1 MLNSQLWIEPL
12 GNVVVVRVRGE
23 LTESLLKEIH
33 ERVIQLLRDTEY
45 TRVLYDA
52 LEMESPDIDIALLQ
66 EKLNEKTKQLFADQS
81 LRKAILVSNTRLGYL
96 SRIAFG
102 QFGEGDYRVFYND
115 LSHALQWLET

>member
-45 TRVLYDA
+45 TRVLYDT

-115 LSHALQWLET
+115 LRHALQWLET

>member
-23 LTESLLKEIH
+23 LTESMLKEIH

-52 LEMESPDIDIALLQ
+52 LEMESPNIDIALLQ
-66 EKLNEKTKQLFADQS
+66 EKLDEKTRQLFADQS
-81 LRKAILVSNTRLGYL
+81 LRKAILVPNTRLGYL

>member
-1 MLNSQLWIEPL
+1 MLNRQLWIEPL

-45 TRVLYDA
+45 TRVLYDT

>member
-45 TRVLYDA
+45 TRVLYDT

-96 SRIAFG
+96 SRIA
-102 QFGEGDYRVFYND
+102 
-115 LSHALQWLET
+115 

>member
-1 MLNSQLWIEPL
+1 MLSSQLWIEPL

-45 TRVLYDA
+45 TRVLYDT

>member
-23 LTESLLKEIH
+23 LTESMLKEIH

-45 TRVLYDA
+45 TRVLYDT

>member
-66 EKLNEKTKQLFADQS
+66 EKLDEKTRQLFADQS

>member
-23 LTESLLKEIH
+23 LTESMLKEIH
-33 ERVIQLLRDTEY
+33 DRVIQLLRDTEY

>member
-45 TRVLYDA
+45 TRVLYDT
-52 LEMESPDIDIALLQ
+52 LEMESPDVDIALLQ

>member
-23 LTESLLKEIH
+23 LTESMLKEIH

-66 EKLNEKTKQLFADQS
+66 EKLDEKTRQLFADQS

>member
-66 EKLNEKTKQLFADQS
+66 EKLNEQTKQLFADQS

>member
-12 GNVVVVRVRGE
+12 GNVVVVRVRGG

-45 TRVLYDA
+45 TRVLYDT

>member
-45 TRVLYDA
+45 TRVLYDT

-66 EKLNEKTKQLFADQS
+66 EKLNEKTKQLFADQP

>member
-45 TRVLYDA
+45 TRVLYDT

-66 EKLNEKTKQLFADQS
+66 EKLNEKTKQLFADQAP
-81 LRKAILVSNTRLGYL
+81 RKAILVSNTRLGYL

>member
-45 TRVLYDA
+45 TRVLYDT